1 MGKIKLI
8 GISILV
14 IIIILGIL
22 FAYSYTHLS
31 INLKDVE
38 FQSIDWETLTWS
50 NLLNVGLDTLSG
62 DWFNAAFGLIQ
73 GINLNFIF
81 NVNNNGFLPV
91 YIPDLYYDILINDI
105 RIGRGNSNIDTTI
118 YPGETKEIIS
128 FQNIQKNSFSP
139 AINSIVSTQGI
150 MEIKVR
156 GTAYFKIFGMNIPI
170 PFESSKQISI
180 YDEVRNKINSEIQKN
195 QPQNDGWVSTTAKNP
210 LENVLNSITTELFG
224 AEDLELSLS
233 GQTIVDST
241 YKVTP
246 KSYSHIYF
254 TLECTANIKGGFI
267 ANALLGNDIV
277 VFILNEENFKK
288 FKEGQNA
295 STHYKSN
302 KVESGAFD
310 VTLVPGEYYIIISNE
325 HSMFST
331 KTVQLQAAS
340 TCS

>member
-1 MGKIKLI
+1 MGKIRII
-8 GISILV
+8 GISILIIV
-14 IIIILGIL
+14 IILAIL

-31 INLKDVE
+31 VSLNDIE

-50 NLLNVGLDTLSG
+50 TLLNVGLNTLSG

-118 YPGETKEIIS
+118 YPGETKEIVS
-128 FQNIQKNSFSP
+128 FQNIQKDSFSP
-139 AINSIVSTQGI
+139 AVHSIVSSQGI
-150 MEIKVR
+150 MEIKVK

-195 QPQNDGWVSTTAKNP
+195 QPQDEWVSAAVKNP
-210 LENVLNSITTELFG
+210 LENVLDSITTELFG
-224 AEDLELSLS
+224 AKDLELALS

-241 YKVTP
+241 YKINP
-246 KSYSHIYF
+246 SSYSHVYF
-254 TLECTANIKGGFI
+254 TLQCTANIQGGFS

-277 VFILNEENFKK
+277 VFILNEENFGK
-288 FKEGQNA
+288 FEKGQNA
-295 STHYKSN
+295 STYYKSN
-302 KVESGAFD
+302 KVESGTFD
-310 VTLVPGEYYIIISNE
+310 ISLVPGEYYIIMSNE
-325 HSMFST
+325 HSIFSA
-331 KTVQLQAAS
+331 KTVQLQVAS